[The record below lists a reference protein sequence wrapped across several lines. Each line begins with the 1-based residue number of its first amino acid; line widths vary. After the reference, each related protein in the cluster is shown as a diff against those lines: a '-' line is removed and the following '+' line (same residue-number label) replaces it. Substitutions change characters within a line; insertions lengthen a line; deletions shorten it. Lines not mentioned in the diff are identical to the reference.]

1 MSSTL
6 MKILD
11 MFKLIMGEQ
20 EWSKWNIKF
29 VRNLFA
35 LTQGGYRSHT
45 NLSYASLTKLLSELK
60 ALKMMRFYSP
70 LKLNS
75 QIYTMK
81 VMNINNVELMITFIM
96 AVHFL
101 IFLAYH
107 GLNW

>member
-1 MSSTL
+1 
-6 MKILD
+6 MKILV
-11 MFKLIMGEQ
+11 MLKLIMGEQ
-20 EWSKWNIKF
+20 EWSKWKMIF

-35 LTQGGYRSHT
+35 LIQGGYKLHT

-75 QIYTMK
+75 RIHTMK

-101 IFLAYH
+101 IFPAYH